1 VSFIMA
7 GNRYNPLNIDE
18 SKIVKKDQSAKNN
31 VSTSQPKP
39 IQQEITS
46 IPPVVQQTSSQVI
59 PNVIQPEIEQEPIQ
73 VTETVIDP
81 IDISEEV
88 VIPKQENISE
98 PEKVRKNNKITSK
111 GQNYLDV
118 VNEYIDNEQNVIKD
132 KLPSTQTSMENMLQ
146 ETYQTPK
153 IPVYTYSKDLKTG
166 KAKIEPKNKKHKAG
180 NYEIS
185 CAQSVLLL
193 NLLSHVEIQGIGD
206 KFKTIF
212 SIIKKA
218 GAISIAYAP
227 YHQKSEELGA
237 KIQDLFNGISEINE
251 PEVMDESITVDTKIT
266 VDSMNGNDSVI
277 VDNIVINE

>member
-1 VSFIMA
+1 MGVSFIMA

-166 KAKIEPKNKKHKAG
+166 KAKIEPKNKKD
-180 NYEIS
+180 E
-185 CAQSVLLL
+185 QVLTE
-193 NLLSHVEIQGIGD
+193 NKEDIN
-206 KFKTIF
+206 FKDTILKQE
-212 SIIKKA
+212 IKKMIDEVNRNIIRIKIELQVHLELLRNTSDDNRKKLYENKIKA
-218 GAISIAYAP
+218 FREDLEYHIQRKSIL
-227 YHQKSEELGA
+227 ER
-237 KIQDLFNGISEINE
+237 
-251 PEVMDESITVDTKIT
+251 M
-266 VDSMNGNDSVI
+266 
-277 VDNIVINE
+277 